1 MSPVAACRKDPF
13 SAFSGIPPVV
23 LLLLI
28 LAFCPAAASGADDG
42 AILRAAERTASGA
55 ATASDEALLFM
66 ENRRVNHLAMEGKLD
81 GETYRRVQ
89 GAYDKKNRT
98 LAAGAAAEAG
108 LSAEQGRKR
117 GLSVRERI
125 RTCSSGKRPD
135 RRRRGTGEDGL

>member
-1 MSPVAACRKDPF
+1 MPACREESSSVLSRI
-13 SAFSGIPPVV
+13 SAVF

-28 LAFCPAAASGADDG
+28 LAFPPLPASGADDG
-42 AILRAAERTASGA
+42 EILRAAERAAKGA
-55 ATASDEALLFM
+55 ATAADEGLLFL

-117 GLSVRERI
+117 
-125 RTCSSGKRPD
+125 RPF
-135 RRRRGTGEDGL
+135 RP